1 MTRSNSTRPFGL
13 FSSLWFVALLA
24 FVCTA
29 GLTPKPLSAQAY
41 SGSLTGVVTDQTGA
55 VVPGATA
62 SLTDVNK
69 GYSFSATS
77 DAVGRYVIRNLPP
90 STYKLTVES
99 KGFRV
104 FTRDGI
110 VLEVNQN
117 ANVDVSL
124 KVGATT
130 QAVEVTGA
138 APVLSTQDSTTGQDV
153 NRTYINDLPLVGRSV
168 YDLTFLAP
176 GINPAPGAAF
186 GTPAI
191 GNNFTSNGGRNATAD
206 FLLDGVSTSS
216 YEQNT
221 GILMPLYTPSV
232 DAVQEYNVEQNNFS
246 ADKGF
251 SGNTVVNVVMRSGTN
266 TLHGTV
272 YEFDRNSIFDS
283 NNWFNNRNGIALP
296 ALRYNDF
303 GAAVGG
309 PIKKNKMFF
318 FADYEGS
325 RTRTLSTFAAGVPS
339 AAERTGDFGELCG
352 NAGGSFDSTGMCSNP
367 NGQLWDP
374 YSGAYDPSQG
384 GPVRSTFIPYN
395 NMATYQS
402 AGAPGL
408 NGSGYQLPAHAGNI
422 IDPTAM
428 KMMSYYPLPNVAVG
442 TAAYNPYNNWAGSGA
457 NSNTNDQFD
466 VRVDRQF
473 GDGSLLSTKF
483 FLGHGLFHGANCFG
497 NALDP
502 CTQGPSVG
510 GPWGG
515 AINFTHNFGP
525 KSVLTVSYG
534 FTRSWSDTQGIGKD
548 FPQFNPIST
557 LGLPSYMG
565 RSGIDASPVVYIYGG
580 YQMAAGEALGAQ
592 AWSVLHYALET
603 HDLLAGL
610 DHMAGKHE
618 FKVGYEVRMHRDN
631 FLQPGAPEGVF
642 VYDFTGTS
650 QQPFSGGGD
659 AMATFL
665 TGTAGPGGWGEYE
678 IPLAVST
685 QNFEHAGHFQDNW
698 RATDKLTV
706 NLGVR
711 YDLVLPRTERYNRME
726 WFDPNVASPLQ
737 VPGLPN
743 LHGGLEFPNGSN
755 RYPVNTDWTDL
766 QPRLGFAYRYT
777 PKTILR
783 GGYGIF
789 YVANQFGAAGTGPGG
804 FDGFLQITNW
814 QTTYKNDGATPW
826 GRISNP
832 FPGGLV
838 EPPGSSQGLLTNVGL
853 SVDGPVRTW
862 NQTPYTQTWSLGF
875 QHEFPGS
882 WLVDMNY
889 VGTKGTHLYFGGAGT
904 FGALGSW
911 VESATPDQI
920 TALNTQVPNPFYGII
935 NKSGSCLSGPTVTE
949 TQLQIPFPQFCGVSP
964 LAPPWANSIYHA
976 YQLRVEHRFAQGLQF
991 LGTYTISKSID
1002 DASVKGGETTW
1013 LGGFTHLQDPNNM
1026 ALERSLSEYDIPQN
1040 LTFSYVYQL
1049 PVGRGK
1055 HWGSNWNRWL
1065 DGFLG
1070 GWQTNGIWRFDN
1082 GFPVHLG
1089 LSGGTSLPTYGGQ
1102 SPNLIGQLKINPSSK
1117 WLCSDPSCGYFSNQG
1132 SSVAP
1137 TDVAVLPPPFTLG
1150 TAPRELPNVRVPG
1163 TNTSALSIFK
1173 EIPLGQLRE
1182 GSHLEFRAESF
1193 NAFNHPQFG
1202 CLQSTVNTG
1211 SFGQLN
1217 CQANSP
1223 REVQLGL
1230 KLYF

>member
-1 MTRSNSTRPFGL
+1 MTPPSCARSFGL
-13 FSSLWFVALLA
+13 FAARWFALLA
-24 FVCTA
+24 FLCTIGFVTRPA
-29 GLTPKPLSAQAY
+29 SAQVY

-55 VVPGATA
+55 VVPGAA
-62 SLTDVNK
+62 VSLTDVNK
-69 GYSFSATS
+69 GYSFAATS

-90 STYKLTVES
+90 STYKLTVEA
-99 KGFRV
+99 KGFQA
-104 FTRDGI
+104 FTRAGI
-110 VLEVNQN
+110 TLEVNQN
-117 ANVDVSL
+117 ANIDVTVQ
-124 KVGATT
+124 VGAAT
-130 QAVEVTGA
+130 QAVEVSAT
-138 APVLSTQDSTTGQDV
+138 APVLSTQDSTTGQDI

-176 GINPAPGAAF
+176 GINPAPGQAF
-186 GTPAI
+186 GTPSI

-266 TLHGTV
+266 SLHGTL
-272 YEFDRNSIFDS
+272 YEFDRNSIFDA
-283 NNWFNNRNGIALP
+283 NNWFNNRNGIKLP
-296 ALRYNDF
+296 PLRINDF

-309 PIKKNKMFF
+309 PIQKNKTFF
-318 FADYEGS
+318 FADYEGL
-325 RTRTLSTFAAGVPS
+325 RTRTLGTFAAGVPS
-339 AAERTGDFGELCG
+339 GAERMGNFGELCG
-352 NAGGSFDSTGMCSNP
+352 GPNGPAPSGSFDAQGVCSDP
-367 NGQLWDP
+367 NGQIWDP
-374 YSGAYDPSQG
+374 YSGVYDPNQG
-384 GPVRSTFIPYN
+384 GPVRSALIPFN
-395 NMATYQS
+395 NLATYQS
-402 AGAPGL
+402 AGNPNL
-408 NGSGYQLPAHAGNI
+408 NGTSFQLPAVAGNL
-422 IDPTAM
+422 IDPVSQ
-428 KMMSYYPLPNVAVG
+428 KMMSYYPLPNVGVG
-442 TAAYNPYNNWAGSGA
+442 TPGYNPYNNWAASGA
-457 NSNTNDQFD
+457 NRNTNDQFD

-525 KSVLTVSYG
+525 STVLTVSYG

-548 FPQFNPIST
+548 FPQFNPISN
-557 LGLPSYMG
+557 LGLPPYLG
-565 RSGIDASPVVYIYGG
+565 RSGIDASPVLYIYGG
-580 YQMAAGEALGAQ
+580 YQMAGGEALGAQ

-603 HDLLAGL
+603 HDLLGSL
-610 DHMAGKHE
+610 DRVRGRHE
-618 FKVGYEVRMHRDN
+618 LKYGGEMRMHRDN

-642 VYDFTGTS
+642 VYDFNGTS

-665 TGTAGPGGWGEYE
+665 TGVAGPGGWGEYE

-685 QNFEHAGHFQDNW
+685 QNFEYTGFFQDNW
-698 RATDKLTV
+698 RASDKLTL
-706 NLGVR
+706 NLGIR

-726 WFDPNVASPLQ
+726 WFDPNVTSPLQ
-737 VPGLPN
+737 VPALGRT
-743 LHGGLEFPNGSN
+743 LHGGLEFPSNSN
-755 RYPVNTDWTDL
+755 RYPVNTDWSDW
-766 QPRLGFAYRYT
+766 QPRVGFAYRFS
-777 PKTILR
+777 PKTVFR

-804 FDGFLQITNW
+804 FDGFLQVTPW
-814 QTTYKNDGATPW
+814 LTTYKSDGATPW
-826 GRISNP
+826 GRLSNP
-832 FPGGLV
+832 FPGGLI
-838 EPPGSSQGLLTNVGL
+838 EPPGSSHGLMTNIGL
-853 SVDGPVRTW
+853 AVDGPVRTW
-862 NQTPYTQTWSLGF
+862 NMTPYTQTWSIGF
-875 QHEFPGS
+875 QHELPGS

-911 VESATPDQI
+911 VEKASSAQI
-920 TALNTQVPNPFYGII
+920 TALNTLVPNPFYGTIT
-935 NKSGSCLSGPTVTE
+935 NPASCLSGPQVSQ
-949 TQLQIPFPQFCGVSP
+949 TQLEIPFPQFCGVTP

-1026 ALERSLSEYDIPQN
+1026 KLERSLSEYDIPQN

-1055 HWGSNWNRWL
+1055 HWGGNWNRWV

-1070 GWQTNGIWRFDN
+1070 GWQTNGIWRLDN
-1082 GFPVHLG
+1082 GFPVSLK
-1089 LSGGTSLPTYGGQ
+1089 LQGGTSLPTYGGQ
-1102 SPNLIGQLKINPSSK
+1102 APNLLAPLHRNGNDPTKWIGSNGQYFANPQ
-1117 WLCSDPSCGYFSNQG
+1117 D
-1132 SSVAP
+1132 
-1137 TDVAVLPPPFTLG
+1137 AVLPPQFTLG
-1150 TAPRELPNVRVPG
+1150 TAPRELPNVRLPG
-1163 TNTSALSIFK
+1163 TNTAALSVFK
-1173 EIPLGQLRE
+1173 EIPTGKLRE

-1202 CLQSTVNTG
+1202 CLANTVNTG
-1211 SFGQLN
+1211 NFGQIN
-1217 CQANSP
+1217 CQQNSP